1 MTASIVLNPT
11 NGHVGDT
18 VTITGTGFTGS
29 DVVTFTFGGA
39 AISTIPS
46 TVTEVSGAFS
56 CTFVVPAGQ
65 TFSVEGS
72 HNVVATD
79 TGSATATAAFIIN
92 PKVVLSATSGIVG
105 YSDTITLSGFA
116 ATSAVTAT
124 FGATSIVLA
133 SSTTDAHGALT
144 TTYTVPAATA
154 DSVEGNHTVTATD
167 AATNTANATFSIT
180 PAISVSPTYGDK
192 DTTGITLTATGFAAT
207 SACTAT
213 FEGLT
218 ITLSSST
225 TDAHG
230 ALSATFNVPSPVTDG
245 SQTVELEDH
254 SSNTATTTFLISAAG
269 VALDPTFSHL
279 NGRNFHIKNT
289 VPCREREAIVNV
301 TFGASDEY
309 VTGGMPVDFSTIEHF
324 IQVYIAEVIQSNY
337 GLAISFIPASGNISS
352 DGVFKFY
359 GSSGSELLAGSTAIQ
374 NVTLKCRIRGI

>member
-18 VTITGTGFTGS
+18 ILITGTAFAATTAI
-29 DVVTFTFGGA
+29 TFTFGGSS
-39 AISTIPS
+39 ISANEGSITS
-46 TVTEVSGAFS
+46 DGSGDFTAHINI
-56 CTFVVPAGQ
+56 PAGQ
-65 TFSVEGS
+65 TYSVQGV
-72 HNVVATD
+72 HAVVATD
-79 TGSATATAAFIIN
+79 GTSSPSQNFTIN
-92 PKVVLSATSGIVG
+92 PKVVLTAASGIVG

-116 ATSAVTAT
+116 ATSAITAT
-124 FGATSIVLA
+124 FGATSISLA
-133 SSTTDAHGALT
+133 SSTTDAHGALS

-167 AATNTANATFSIT
+167 ASSNTSNATFSIT
-180 PAISVSPTYGDK
+180 PAITVSPTYGDK

-207 SACTAT
+207 SAVTAT
-213 FEGLT
+213 FESLA

-225 TDAHG
+225 TDANG

-245 SQTVELEDH
+245 SQTVSLTDH
-254 SSNTATTTFLISAAG
+254 SSNNATTTFLISEAG

-301 TFGASDEY
+301 TFSASDEY

-324 IQVYIAEVIQSNY
+324 VQVYIAEVVASSY
-337 GLAISFIPASGNISS
+337 GLYVSFIAGANNISS
-352 DGVFKFY
+352 DGKFKFFN
-359 GSSGSELLAGSTAIQ
+359 SSGTELSAGSTAIQ